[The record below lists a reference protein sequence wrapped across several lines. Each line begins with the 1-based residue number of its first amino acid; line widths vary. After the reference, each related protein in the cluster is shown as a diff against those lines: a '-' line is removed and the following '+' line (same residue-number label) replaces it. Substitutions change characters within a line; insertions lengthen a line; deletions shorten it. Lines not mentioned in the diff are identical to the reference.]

1 MPDRITVAEA
11 AKRMG
16 KAPQF
21 VRLCLQ
27 RGLLPIGLATKTS
40 KSGRNY
46 NYYISP
52 KLFYEYIGEENLSTS
67 FDENLEQGDLIDDK

>member
-1 MPDRITVAEA
+1 MTQKVTVAEA

-16 KAPQF
+16 KDPQF

-27 RGLLPIGLATKTS
+27 RGLLPIGFATKTS
-40 KSGRNY
+40 KTGKNY

-52 KLFYEYIGEENLSTS
+52 KLLDEYIGK
-67 FDENLEQGDLIDDK
+67 EQK